1 MQVNHASDLYKNYL
15 SPIQRI
21 RSFILTLF
29 LLYGLLHMSDL
40 KEIVGSLENKVSK
53 LVNYLEGLKK
63 DKSTLNNELLSMSEA
78 HEKALSTATYWE
90 EKYNALKLAQSML
103 GSDQNTTEAKLKI
116 NTLIKELDY
125 CIVALSK

>member
-21 RSFILTLF
+21 RSFILTLL

-63 DKSTLNNELLSMSEA
+63 DKSTLNNEFLSMSEA

>member
-53 LVNYLEGLKK
+53 LVHRLEGVKEESALLK
-63 DKSTLNNELLSMSEA
+63 NELNEA
-78 HEKALSTATYWE
+78 NKTCEYAKSQATYWE

-103 GSDQNTTEAKLKI
+103 GSDENTTEAKLKI

-125 CIVALSK
+125 CIGALSK

>member
-1 MQVNHASDLYKNYL
+1 MQDTHASDLCKNYS

-29 LLYGLLHMSDL
+29 LLHGQLHMSDL

-53 LVNYLEGLKK
+53 LVHYVEGLKK
-63 DKSTLNNELLSMSEA
+63 DKLTLNNELLSISEA
-78 HEKALSTATYWE
+78 HKKTLLNVTYWE

>member
-21 RSFILTLF
+21 RSFILTLL

-53 LVNYLEGLKK
+53 LVNYIESLKK
-63 DKSTLNNELLSMSEA
+63 DKSTLNNEFLSMSEA

>member
-21 RSFILTLF
+21 RSFILTLL

-63 DKSTLNNELLSMSEA
+63 DKSTLNNEFLSMSEA
-78 HEKALSTATYWE
+78 HEKALSNATYWE

>member
-1 MQVNHASDLYKNYL
+1 MQVNHASDFYKNYL

-53 LVNYLEGLKK
+53 LVHRLEGVKEESALLK
-63 DKSTLNNELLSMSEA
+63 NELNEA
-78 HEKALSTATYWE
+78 NKTCEYAKSQATYWE

-103 GSDQNTTEAKLKI
+103 GSDENTTEAKLKI

-125 CIVALSK
+125 CIGALSK